1 MDRHDKVAE
10 AFRLLGEA
18 LPGERWLETFELRAV
33 SRANHIDREDRA
45 QALLPFGRGRAATML
60 DCSER
65 HVYYLAERA
74 RERIIETK
82 TAQVATGAT

>member
-1 MDRHDKVAE
+1 MDRHDKIAE

-18 LPGERWLETFELRAV
+18 LPGERWLLPFEERAV
-33 SRANHIDREDRA
+33 NCASKIERENRA
-45 QALLPFGRGRAATML
+45 QALLPFGRGRAAALL

-74 RERIIETK
+74 RERIIDKKRE
-82 TAQVATGAT
+82 QVATGAA

>member
-18 LPGERWLETFELRAV
+18 LPGERWLEGFEMRAV
-33 SRANHIDREDRA
+33 RRVSQIERENRA
-45 QALLPFGRGRAATML
+45 QALLPFGRTRAATLL

-74 RERIIETK
+74 RERFIETNPP
-82 TAQVATGAT
+82 QVATGGD

>member
-1 MDRHDKVAE
+1 MDRLDKVSE

-18 LPGERWLETFELRAV
+18 LPGERWLENFEERAV
-33 SRANHIDREDRA
+33 CRASQIEKENRA
-45 QALLPFGRGRAATML
+45 QALLPFGRERAATLL

-74 RERIIETK
+74 RERIIETNP
-82 TAQVATGAT
+82 AQVATGAG

>member
-18 LPGERWLETFELRAV
+18 LPGERWLEEFEMRAV
-33 SRANHIDREDRA
+33 RRVNQIERENRA
-45 QALLPFGRGRAATML
+45 QALLPFGRARAATLL

-74 RERIIETK
+74 RERFIEK
-82 TAQVATGAT
+82 KSQQVATGVA